1 MKSADQFAVDPS
13 QNKNTFDHKEY
24 NVTNYFGTLFCLF
37 GAPYSSTFILE
48 PEYVVREDI
57 SLCGTNRNRVAY
69 GDVGVDKSNCL
80 CCIGLNDLSPGCGCE
95 YALVNEIAEE
105 LQSRIAARGQTGQMQ
120 KAEQTMQA
128 VLELKNHVAL
138 LDHKLNL
145 IMNNLNINIPTA
157 VVTGQVIDRKY

>member
-1 MKSADQFAVDPS
+1 M
-13 QNKNTFDHKEY
+13 
-24 NVTNYFGTLFCLF
+24 
-37 GAPYSSTFILE
+37 
-48 PEYVVREDI
+48 
-57 SLCGTNRNRVAY
+57 
-69 GDVGVDKSNCL
+69 